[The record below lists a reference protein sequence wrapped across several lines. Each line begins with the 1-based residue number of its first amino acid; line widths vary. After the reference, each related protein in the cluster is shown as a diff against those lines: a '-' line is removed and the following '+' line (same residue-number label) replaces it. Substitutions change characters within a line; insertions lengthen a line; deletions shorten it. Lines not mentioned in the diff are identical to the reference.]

1 MNVHT
6 HFLVESTNLEI
17 FPKEN
22 RLKLAAEI
30 EFLPQ
35 EIWNKMRDKLLIDLM
50 AVAIIRTLTL
60 FLDMSFLMNVF

>member
-22 RLKLAAEI
+22 RLKLAAET
-30 EFLPQ
+30 EFLPP

-50 AVAIIRTLTL
+50 AVART
-60 FLDMSFLMNVF
+60 